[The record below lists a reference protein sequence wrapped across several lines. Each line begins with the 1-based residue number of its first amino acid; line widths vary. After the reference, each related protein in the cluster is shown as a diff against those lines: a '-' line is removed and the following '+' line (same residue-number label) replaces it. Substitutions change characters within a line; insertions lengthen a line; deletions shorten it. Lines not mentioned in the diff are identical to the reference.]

1 MTIIQYAILRLASQ
15 DAARI
20 NAGRTPRKG
29 SRWTLDYAIA
39 TADAQMGQHCLT
51 APKMTQIWQASAAL
65 EQKRG

>member
-1 MTIIQYAILRLASQ
+1 MTLIQYSILRLAAQ

-39 TADAQMGQHCLT
+39 AAESQMGHHCLT
-51 APKMTQIWQASAAL
+51 APEMEQIWQASAAYSR
-65 EQKRG
+65 EK

>member
-1 MTIIQYAILRLASQ
+1 MTIIQYSILRLAAQ

-39 TADAQMGQHCLT
+39 AADAQMGHLCLT
-51 APKMTQIWQASAAL
+51 APEMEQIWQASAAL
-65 EQKRG
+65 GQRK

>member
-1 MTIIQYAILRLASQ
+1 MTLIQYSILRVAAQ

-39 TADAQMGQHCLT
+39 TADAQMGHHYLT
-51 APKMTQIWQASAAL
+51 APEMQQIWQASAAL
-65 EQKRG
+65 GQRK

>member
-1 MTIIQYAILRLASQ
+1 MTIIQYSILRLAAQ

-39 TADAQMGQHCLT
+39 AADAQMGQYCLT
-51 APKMTQIWQASAAL
+51 APEMEQIWQASAVL
-65 EQKRG
+65 GQRK